1 MFEYIFTSVL
11 EVSMAVSF
19 FLFFFLMFMPKRLGK
34 YAPRCRTFLWMIFA
48 LRLLFPFQMGF
59 RLTAFRLITPYRLKS
74 DPRPI
79 LESAEPGQ
87 LISLIQM
94 MAMVWLVEMIL
105 FFAIHLIA
113 YGLFERKLL
122 RGTKTSSL
130 SQEEE
135 RIIRNQFYEVKYQ
148 LGIYDPIRLWIS
160 SEASG
165 PMLIGFFHPKVVVPD
180 CMMEEQM
187 LSMVFRH
194 ELMHHRRHDAW
205 YRMLML
211 ATASVHWFNPVVHL
225 MTRRATEDLE
235 SACDQSV
242 VAGKTADF
250 VGEYARALLN
260 TAKCLL
266 QRKKVRQ
273 TVLVSYFS
281 SSAQRLK
288 KRFMDL
294 FAPIQ
299 KRGLTLLSVVFL
311 MVVLGSRF
319 VFVQGNDQNL
329 DWAENL
335 REGDISSV
343 EVSGKQLPQEMS
355 NYAKK
360 DVVDWFSSVNFK
372 PALYRDRNRVE
383 EECFRITKKDG
394 SNKTVSLF
402 SDGTVQVD
410 GKEYRAYGNLLK

>member
-94 MAMVWLVEMIL
+94 MAMVWLVGMIL

-135 RIIRNQFYEVKYQ
+135 RVIRNQFYEVKYQ

-180 CMMEEQM
+180 CMMEE
-187 LSMVFRH
+187 
-194 ELMHHRRHDAW
+194 
-205 YRMLML
+205 
-211 ATASVHWFNPVVHL
+211 
-225 MTRRATEDLE
+225 
-235 SACDQSV
+235 
-242 VAGKTADF
+242 
-250 VGEYARALLN
+250 
-260 TAKCLL
+260 
-266 QRKKVRQ
+266 
-273 TVLVSYFS
+273 
-281 SSAQRLK
+281 
-288 KRFMDL
+288 
-294 FAPIQ
+294 
-299 KRGLTLLSVVFL
+299 
-311 MVVLGSRF
+311 
-319 VFVQGNDQNL
+319 
-329 DWAENL
+329 
-335 REGDISSV
+335 
-343 EVSGKQLPQEMS
+343 
-355 NYAKK
+355 
-360 DVVDWFSSVNFK
+360 
-372 PALYRDRNRVE
+372 
-383 EECFRITKKDG
+383 
-394 SNKTVSLF
+394 
-402 SDGTVQVD
+402 
-410 GKEYRAYGNLLK
+410 

>member
-79 LESAEPGQ
+79 LESAEPEQ

-94 MAMVWLVEMIL
+94 MAMVWLVGMIL

-135 RIIRNQFYEVKYQ
+135 RVIRNQFYEVKYQ

-165 PMLIGFFHPKVVVPD
+165 PMLIGFFQPKVVVPD

-250 VGEYARALLN
+250 VGEYAQALLN

-343 EVSGKQLPQEMS
+343 EVS
-355 NYAKK
+355 

-383 EECFRITKKDG
+383 EERFRITKKDG

>member
-94 MAMVWLVEMIL
+94 MAMVWLVGMIL

-135 RIIRNQFYEVKYQ
+135 RVIRNQFYEVKYQ

-250 VGEYARALLN
+250 VGEYAQALLN

-355 NYAKK
+355 SYAKK

-383 EECFRITKKDG
+383 EECFPSPKRTEATRRYLCFLMERFRWTEKNIALT
-394 SNKTVSLF
+394 
-402 SDGTVQVD
+402 
-410 GKEYRAYGNLLK
+410 AIC

>member
-48 LRLLFPFQMGF
+48 LRLLFPFQIGF

-94 MAMVWLVEMIL
+94 MAMVWLVGMIL

-135 RIIRNQFYEVKYQ
+135 RVIRNQFYEVKYQ

-165 PMLIGFFHPKVVVPD
+165 PMLIGFFQPKVVVPD

-235 SACDQSV
+235 NACDQSV

-250 VGEYARALLN
+250 VGEYAQALLN

-281 SSAQRLK
+281 A
-288 KRFMDL
+288 KRFVRP
-294 FAPIQ
+294 FWCPIF
-299 KRGLTLLSVVFL
+299 LPVLSV
-311 MVVLGSRF
+311 
-319 VFVQGNDQNL
+319 
-329 DWAENL
+329 
-335 REGDISSV
+335 
-343 EVSGKQLPQEMS
+343 
-355 NYAKK
+355 
-360 DVVDWFSSVNFK
+360 
-372 PALYRDRNRVE
+372 
-383 EECFRITKKDG
+383 
-394 SNKTVSLF
+394 
-402 SDGTVQVD
+402 
-410 GKEYRAYGNLLK
+410 